1 MEWESLKENFKKDL
15 LAGVLEKATNDDLR
29 NYLQGK
35 GSEVLMEAENIK
47 ILESIKFMSW
57 CDRETNLAGNG
68 LTTKGER

>member
-15 LAGVLEKATNDDLR
+15 LAGVLEKATNEDLR

-57 CDRETNLAGNG
+57 CDR
-68 LTTKGER
+68 